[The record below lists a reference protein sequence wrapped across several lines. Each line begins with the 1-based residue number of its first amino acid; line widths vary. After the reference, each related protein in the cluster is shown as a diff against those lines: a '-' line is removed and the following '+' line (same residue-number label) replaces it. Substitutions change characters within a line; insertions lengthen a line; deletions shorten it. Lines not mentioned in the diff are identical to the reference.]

1 MVSISKMFCTKMLN
15 QAAPEIKVT
24 GSLKIYEEK
33 LLQKQHWCFCC
44 SLVPTAHKI
53 MELNINIF

>member
-24 GSLKIYEEK
+24 RSLKIYKEK
-33 LLQKQHWCFCC
+33 LLQKQH
-44 SLVPTAHKI
+44 
-53 MELNINIF
+53 